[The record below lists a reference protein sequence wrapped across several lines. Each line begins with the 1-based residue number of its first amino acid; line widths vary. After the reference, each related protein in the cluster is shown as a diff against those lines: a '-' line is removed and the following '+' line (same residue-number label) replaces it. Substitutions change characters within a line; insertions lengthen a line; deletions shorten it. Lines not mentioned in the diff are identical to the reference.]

1 MPIGANTQR
10 GVLGFCNQQM
20 AGGTGGTGGTG
31 NTGTA
36 ANINVTYGG
45 FVGGMQS
52 PSGTLWGPER
62 DLDFWTARE
71 KGVVPE
77 PELRAMKLLA
87 SMCDEK
93 RFAFYC
99 HEGFIAALGNVTKHL
114 YLVRR
119 YARVQ
124 ETMDGRVLNEWCVM
138 TRDQHQIPETDV
150 VLALKS
156 LIEGEEIF
164 FRETGNR
171 FAWGVN
177 QKQSD
182 PYRMSFI
189 EPKARI
195 VENESIA
202 DFESIPQGM
211 KSMKWQMWF
220 RYHAMVEQSRFKMPM
235 EQYRK
240 KPKQVDIP
248 DGLDQMIR
256 EELRVQGMAVQIPHQ
271 QLTYAY

>member
-1 MPIGANTQR
+1 MANNQR
-10 GVLGFCNQQM
+10 GFLGFGDQQM
-20 AGGTGGTGGTG
+20 AAGTAGTGTTM
-31 NTGTA
+31 
-36 ANINVTYGG
+36 NINVVQGG
-45 FVGGMQS
+45 FLGTQS
-52 PSGTLWGPER
+52 YSSNLWGPDR

-71 KGVVPE
+71 SGLVSE

-124 ETMDGRVLNEWCVM
+124 ETVDGRVLNEWCVT

-156 LIEGEEIF
+156 LIEGEELF

-171 FAWGVN
+171 FAWGVI
-177 QKQSD
+177 QKNSD
-182 PYRMSFI
+182 PYRMSFVD
-189 EPKARI
+189 PKERI
-195 VENESIA
+195 TENEPIT
-202 DFESIPQGM
+202 DFESVPAGM
-211 KSMKWQMWF
+211 KSMRWQMWF
-220 RYHAMVEQSRFKMPM
+220 RYHAMIEQSKFKMPM
-235 EQYRK
+235 QQYTKRA
-240 KPKQVDIP
+240 KPVTMP

-256 EELRVQGMAVQIPHQ
+256 EELNARGIGQIPYQ
-271 QLTYAY
+271 QVAYGY

>member
-1 MPIGANTQR
+1 MFNAANTQR
-10 GVLGFCNQQM
+10 GVVGFGDQQM
-20 AGGTGGTGGTG
+20 AGGTGGTGT
-31 NTGTA
+31 T
-36 ANINVTYGG
+36 ANINIVQGG
-45 FVGGMQS
+45 FLGAS
-52 PSGTLWGPER
+52 PSYLSNLWGPDR
-62 DLDFWTARE
+62 DLDFWTARDA
-71 KGVVPE
+71 GLVSE

-119 YARVQ
+119 YTRVQ
-124 ETMDGRVLNEWCVM
+124 ETVDGRILNEWCVI

-171 FAWGVN
+171 FTWAVT
-177 QKQSD
+177 QKNSD

-189 EPKARI
+189 DSKERI
-195 VENESIA
+195 VANEPIT
-202 DFESIPQGM
+202 DFESVPMGM

-220 RYHAMVEQSRFKMPM
+220 RYHAMVEQSKFKMPM
-235 EQYRK
+235 QQYTKRA
-240 KPKQVDIP
+240 KPVVIP
-248 DGLDQMIR
+248 DGLDRMIR
-256 EELRVQGMAVQIPHQ
+256 EELRVNAQGIGQMPQQQMA
-271 QLTYAY
+271 YAY